1 MKNVESSNK
10 RGEFCG
16 GMFFRHDFYVQCPFS
31 YMFLLYI
38 HTSITL
44 LSADFDHRFQDAK
57 NKFSFTLFDKHWW
70 ICLVKRMKL
79 RFLAVFYNIASKC
92 SGICI
97 ILFFFFLKK
106 QQKCTFEN
114 NRKFTK
120 RKIKMPIIFPERW
133 FPILY

>member
-1 MKNVESSNK
+1 MKNVASSNK

-16 GMFFRHDFYVQCPFS
+16 GMFFRHGFYVQCPFS

-70 ICLVKRMKL
+70 ICLVKIMKL
-79 RFLAVFYNIASKC
+79 QFLGVFYNIASKC
-92 SGICI
+92 SGIFI
-97 ILFFFFLKK
+97 ILYFFNLKKK
-106 QQKCTFEN
+106 QQKYTFEN
-114 NRKFTK
+114 KRKFTK
-120 RKIKMPIIFPERW
+120 RKIKMPIISPERW
-133 FPILY
+133 LLC